1 MEEKQAIVSNEEKQ
15 TIVDNKEKQNST
27 DNLKFTADID
37 QLRQFAKAY
46 DDIFKLV
53 DLEGNSTKS
62 WTVFNKESLR
72 SYLQNPYSAAS
83 QKNIRDLSRFLS
95 TLSFPLRRL
104 INYLASL
111 PDFSIY
117 KVIPNISMIE
127 EPDADSVLKDYED
140 VCRFMRAMDLELDLF
155 KMLIIAWREDCAYFF
170 PVESEDG
177 TTLLFPL
184 DAQYCKISGVGHNG
198 LYHVAYDFSFFNG
211 TNSFY
216 LNVWPKEFKKKYNA
230 YQKNSSLRWQQLDD
244 ARCFKVNL
252 DQPDLVLSPL
262 ASLFES
268 IIDLIDLQSL
278 TSVKDALEIYK
289 LLVMRIP
296 MLNSNNPDDMAI
308 SLTLAKN
315 FYNKALELLPE
326 EIGCI
331 LSPMPVDSVSFDKG
345 ATSESDAISDAYS
358 NLMSNAG
365 VSQIMD
371 SSRITGQSAV
381 KASMMCDVMFATKGL
396 IQQINAFVNER
407 IKLKFPNTQMIVK
420 YTDVTAYTKSDRI
433 AELQKACEFGLP
445 FKLELA
451 MMLGQDPLEN
461 YAMGWLEDQMGLAVT
476 RWTHP
481 LVSSHT
487 ATSKTTDGGAP
498 TKDDGE
504 LTDDGEASRDKRDA
518 VQ

>member
-1 MEEKQAIVSNEEKQ
+1 MANTTKDIKDV
-15 TIVDNKEKQNST
+15 
-27 DNLKFTADID
+27 ADIE
-37 QLRQFAKAY
+37 QLKQFAKSY
-46 DDIFKLV
+46 DEIFKLV
-53 DLEGNSTKS
+53 DLESSSTKT

-72 SYLQNPYSAAS
+72 SYLQNPYSTNS
-83 QKNIRDLSRFLS
+83 QTNIRNLSRFLA

-111 PDFSIY
+111 PDFSVY
-117 KVIPNISMIE
+117 KVIPNISMLE
-127 EPDADSVLKDYED
+127 EPNFDDVLKDYEE
-140 VCRFMRAMDLELDLF
+140 VCKYIRAMDLELDLF
-155 KMLIIAWREDCAYFF
+155 KMLVIAWREDCAYFY
-170 PVESEDG
+170 PIEDDDG
-177 TTLLFPL
+177 TMLLFPL
-184 DAQYCKISGVGHNG
+184 DAQYCKISGVGYNG

-211 TNSFY
+211 SNSFY
-216 LNVWPKEFKKKYNA
+216 LDIWPAEFKKKYNT
-230 YQKNSSLRWQQLDD
+230 YQKDSTQRWQQLDE
-244 ARCFKVNL
+244 ARCFKINL
-252 DQPDLVLSPL
+252 DQPELVMSPL

-315 FYNKALELLPE
+315 FYNKAVELLPE

-331 LSPMPVDSVSFDKG
+331 LSPMPVDSVSFDKS

-371 SSRITGQSAV
+371 SSRLTGQSAV
-381 KASMMCDVMFATKGL
+381 KASMMCDVMFATKGI

-407 IKLKFPNTQMIVK
+407 IKNKFPSTIMTLK
-420 YTDVTAYTKSDRI
+420 YTDVTAYTKSERI

-461 YAMGWLEDQMGLAVT
+461 YAMGWLEDKMGLAVT

-487 ATSKTTDGGAP
+487 ASATSNTGGAP
-498 TKDDGE
+498 TKDD
-504 LTDDGEASRDKRDA
+504 DDLSDEGADTRDKEKNA
-518 VQ
+518 K

>member
-1 MEEKQAIVSNEEKQ
+1 MEE
-15 TIVDNKEKQNST
+15 NKTVE
-27 DNLKFTADID
+27 NLKFTADMD
-37 QLRQFAKAY
+37 QIRRFAKSY
-46 DDIFKLV
+46 DDIFQLV
-53 DLEGNSTKS
+53 DLESTSTKT
-62 WTVFNKESLR
+62 WTVFNKDNLR
-72 SYLQNPYSAAS
+72 TYLQNPYSSNS
-83 QKNIRDLSRFLS
+83 QKNIRDLARFLS

-111 PDFSIY
+111 PDFSVY
-117 KVIPNISMIE
+117 KVIPNISMVE
-127 EPDADSVLKDYED
+127 DPDPDSILKDYED
-140 VCRFMRAMDLELDLF
+140 VCRFIQAMDLELDLF
-155 KMLIIAWREDCAYFF
+155 KMLVIAWREDCAYFF
-170 PVESEDG
+170 PLEDENG
-177 TTLLFPL
+177 STLLFPL
-184 DAQYCKISGVGHNG
+184 DAQYCKISGVGYNG

-211 TNSFY
+211 SNSYY
-216 LNVWPKEFKKKYNA
+216 LDVWPKEFKTKYNA
-230 YQKNSSLRWQQLDD
+230 YQRDSSLRWQQLDD
-244 ARCFKVNL
+244 ARCFKINI

-315 FYNKALELLPE
+315 FYNKAVELLPP

-331 LSPMPVDSVSFDKG
+331 LSPMPVDSVSFDKS
-345 ATSESDAISDAYS
+345 ATSDSDAISDAYS

-371 SSRITGQSAV
+371 SSRLTGQSAV
-381 KASMMCDVMFATKGL
+381 KASMMCDVMFATKGI

-407 IKLKFPNTQMIVK
+407 IKLKFPNTQMVMK
-420 YTDVTAYTKSDRI
+420 YTDVTAYTKSERI

-476 RWTHP
+476 RWVHP
-481 LVSSHT
+481 LKSSHI
-487 ATSKTTDGGAP
+487 AGSNSEDVGAP
-498 TKDDGE
+498 TKKEDDLSDEGAE
-504 LTDDGEASRDKRDA
+504 TRDKEKNA
-518 VQ
+518 K

>member
-1 MEEKQAIVSNEEKQ
+1 MANKTQDIKDIANMEQ
-15 TIVDNKEKQNST
+15 
-27 DNLKFTADID
+27 LK
-37 QLRQFAKAY
+37 QFAKSY

-53 DLEGNSTKS
+53 DLESSTAKT

-72 SYLQNPYSAAS
+72 SYLQNPYSSNS
-83 QKNIRDLSRFLS
+83 QTNIRNLARFLS

-111 PDFSIY
+111 PDFSVY
-117 KVIPNISMIE
+117 KVIPHISMLE
-127 EPDADSVLKDYED
+127 EPNVDDVLKDYEE
-140 VCRFMRAMDLELDLF
+140 VCKYIRAMDLELDLF
-155 KMLIIAWREDCAYFF
+155 KMLVIAWREDCAYFF
-170 PVESEDG
+170 PIEDDDG

-184 DAQYCKISGVGHNG
+184 DAQYCKISGVGFNG

-216 LNVWPKEFKKKYNA
+216 LDIWPAEFKKKYNV
-230 YQKNSSLRWQQLDD
+230 YQKDSTQRWQQLDD
-244 ARCFKVNL
+244 ARCFKINL
-252 DQPDLVLSPL
+252 DQPDLVMSPL

-268 IIDLIDLQSL
+268 IIDLIDLQSP

-296 MLNSNNPDDMAI
+296 LMNSNNPDDMAI

-315 FYNKALELLPE
+315 FYNKAVELLPE

-331 LSPMPVDSVSFDKG
+331 LSPMPVDSVSFDKS
-345 ATSESDAISDAYS
+345 ATSESDAISYAYS

-371 SSRITGQSAV
+371 SSRLTGQSAV
-381 KASMMCDVMFATKGL
+381 KASMMCDVMFATKGI

-407 IKLKFPNTQMIVK
+407 IRLKFPNTSMTMK

-433 AELQKACEFGLP
+433 AELQKACEFGLT

-461 YAMGWLEDQMGLAVT
+461 YAMGWLEDNMGLAIT

-481 LVSSHT
+481 LVSSHVAT
-487 ATSKTTDGGAP
+487 AGSDTGGAP
-498 TKDDGE
+498 TKDD
-504 LTDDGEASRDKRDA
+504 DDLSDEGAATRDQEKNTK
-518 VQ
+518 

>member
-1 MEEKQAIVSNEEKQ
+1 MEEKKQ
-15 TIVDNKEKQNST
+15 TIEKKQTST
-27 DNLKFTADID
+27 DSLKFTADMD
-37 QLRQFAKAY
+37 QLRQFAKSY
-46 DDIFKLV
+46 DELFKLV
-53 DLEGNSTKS
+53 DLESSSNKT

-72 SYLQNPYSAAS
+72 SYLQNPYSASS

-111 PDFSIY
+111 PDFSVY
-117 KVIPNISMIE
+117 KIIPNISMLE
-127 EPDADSVLKDYED
+127 EPDADAVMKDYSD
-140 VCRFMRAMDLELDLF
+140 VCLFMREMDLELDLF
-155 KMLIIAWREDCAYFF
+155 KLLVIAWREDCAYFF
-170 PVESEDG
+170 PVEDKNG
-177 TTLLFPL
+177 KTLLFPL
-184 DAQYCKISGVGHNG
+184 DAQYCKISGVGYNG

-211 TNSFY
+211 SNAFY
-216 LNVWPKEFKKKYNA
+216 LDIWPKEFQQKYNK
-230 YQKNSSLRWQQLDD
+230 YQANSSLRWQQLDD
-244 ARCFKVNL
+244 ARCFKINL

-315 FYNKALELLPE
+315 FYNKAVELLPP

-331 LSPMPVDSVSFDKG
+331 LSPMPVDSVSFDKS
-345 ATSESDAISDAYS
+345 ATSDSDAISDAYS

-381 KASMMCDVMFATKGL
+381 KASMMCDVMFATKGI
-396 IQQINAFVNER
+396 IQQVNAFVNER
-407 IKLKFPNTQMIVK
+407 IKLKFPNTQMVVK
-420 YTDVTAYTKSDRI
+420 YTDVTAYTKSERI
-433 AELQKACEFGLP
+433 AELQKACEFGIP

-451 MMLGQDPLEN
+451 MMLGQDPIEN
-461 YAMGWLEDQMGLAVT
+461 YAMGWLEDKMGLAVT

-487 ATSKTTDGGAP
+487 ATSASSEDGAP
-498 TKDDGE
+498 TKSDDDLSDEGA
-504 LTDDGEASRDKRDA
+504 ASRDKRDRA
-518 VQ
+518 G

>member
-1 MEEKQAIVSNEEKQ
+1 MANTKQDFKDIENFEQ
-15 TIVDNKEKQNST
+15 
-27 DNLKFTADID
+27 LK
-37 QLRQFAKAY
+37 QFAKSY
-46 DDIFKLV
+46 DEIFQLV
-53 DLEGNSTKS
+53 DLESSSTKT
-62 WTVFNKESLR
+62 WTVFNKDSLR
-72 SYLQNPYSAAS
+72 SYLQNPYSQNS
-83 QKNIRDLSRFLS
+83 QANIRNLSRFLS

-111 PDFSIY
+111 PDFSVY
-117 KVIPNISMIE
+117 KVIPNISMLE
-127 EPDADSVLKDYED
+127 EPDADSILQDYEE
-140 VCRFMRAMDLELDLF
+140 VCRYIRAMDLELDLF
-155 KMLIIAWREDCAYFF
+155 KMLVIAWREDCAYFF
-170 PVESEDG
+170 PVEDEDG
-177 TTLLFPL
+177 NTLLFPL
-184 DAQYCKISGVGHNG
+184 DAQYCKISGVGYNG

-211 TNSFY
+211 SNSFY
-216 LNVWPKEFKKKYNA
+216 LDIWPAEFKKKYNT
-230 YQKNSSLRWQQLDD
+230 YQKDSTQRWQQLDD
-244 ARCFKVNL
+244 ARCFKINI
-252 DQPDLVLSPL
+252 DQPDLVMSPL

-296 MLNSNNPDDMAI
+296 MLNSSNPDDMAL
-308 SLTLAKN
+308 SLSLAKN
-315 FYNKALELLPE
+315 FYNKAVELLPE

-331 LSPMPVDSVSFDKG
+331 LSPMPVDSVSFDKS

-371 SSRITGQSAV
+371 STRLTGQSAV
-381 KASMMCDVMFATKGL
+381 KASMMCDVMFATKGI

-407 IKLKFPNTQMIVK
+407 IKLRYPNTSMVMK
-420 YTDVTAYTKSDRI
+420 YTDVTAYTKSERI

-461 YAMGWLEDQMGLAVT
+461 YAMGWLEDKMGLGIT
-476 RWTHP
+476 RWIHP

-487 ATSKTTDGGAP
+487 AVAGSDTGGAP
-498 TKDDGE
+498 TKDD
-504 LTDDGEASRDKRDA
+504 DDLSDEGADTRDKEKNA
-518 VQ
+518 K

>member
-1 MEEKQAIVSNEEKQ
+1 MEEKQTTNDSLKDEQQ
-15 TIVDNKEKQNST
+15 TTHDQ
-27 DNLKFTADID
+27 LKTVANID

-46 DDIFKLV
+46 DDMFKLV
-53 DLEGNSTKS
+53 DLESNTTKS

-72 SYLQNPYSAAS
+72 SYLQNPYNAAS
-83 QKNIRDLSRFLS
+83 QKNIRDLARFLS

-111 PDFSIY
+111 PDFSVY

-127 EPDADSVLKDYED
+127 EPDESSIMQDYED
-140 VCRFMRAMDLELDLF
+140 VCRFMRSMDLELDLF
-155 KMLIIAWREDCAYFF
+155 KLLVVAWREDCAYFF
-170 PVESEDG
+170 PVEDDSG
-177 TTLLFPL
+177 KTLLFPL
-184 DAQYCKISGVGHNG
+184 DAQYCKISGVGYNG

-211 TNSFY
+211 TNAFY
-216 LNVWPKEFKKKYNA
+216 LDVWPKEFKQKYA
-230 YQKNSSLRWQQLDD
+230 KYQNNSSLRWQQLDD
-244 ARCFKVNL
+244 ARCFKINL

-296 MLNSNNPDDMAI
+296 MLNTNNPDDMAI

-315 FYNKALELLPE
+315 FYNKAVELLPE

-331 LSPMPVDSVSFDKG
+331 LSPMPVDSVSFDKS

-371 SSRITGQSAV
+371 SSRLSGQSAV
-381 KASMMCDVMFATKGL
+381 KASMMCDVMFATKGI

-407 IKLKFPNTQMIVK
+407 IQLKFPNTAMVVK
-420 YTDVTAYTKSDRI
+420 YTDVTSYTKSERI
-433 AELQKACEFGLP
+433 SELQKACEFGLP

-461 YAMGWLEDQMGLAVT
+461 YAMGWLEDKMGLAVT

-487 ATSKTTDGGAP
+487 ATADSSDGGAP
-498 TKDDGE
+498 TKDDDD
-504 LTDDGEASRDKRDA
+504 LSDDGAASRDKRDRA
-518 VQ
+518 G

>member
-1 MEEKQAIVSNEEKQ
+1 MAE
-15 TIVDNKEKQNST
+15 TQNNSE
-27 DNLKFTADID
+27 NLKFTADMD
-37 QLRQFAKAY
+37 SLKQFAKAY
-46 DDIFKLV
+46 DNIFKLV
-53 DLEGNSTKS
+53 DLESSATKT
-62 WTVFNKESLR
+62 WTVFNKENLR
-72 SYLQNPYSAAS
+72 SYLQNPYTSNS
-83 QKNIRDLSRFLS
+83 QKNIRDLARFLF

-111 PDFSIY
+111 PDFSVY
-117 KVIPNISMIE
+117 KVVPNISMSE
-127 EPDADSVLKDYED
+127 TPDAQSVLSDYEE
-140 VCRFMRAMDLELDLF
+140 VCRFVRAMDLELDLF
-155 KMLIIAWREDCAYFF
+155 KLLVIAWREDCAYFF
-170 PVESEDG
+170 PVEDENG
-177 TTLLFPL
+177 ATLLFPL
-184 DAQYCKISGVGHNG
+184 DAQYCKVSGVGHNG

-211 TNSFY
+211 SNSFY
-216 LNVWPKEFKKKYNA
+216 LDVWPKEFKQKYNK
-230 YQKNSSLRWQQLDD
+230 YQNDSTLRWQSLDD
-244 ARCFKVNL
+244 ARCFKINL
-252 DQPDLVLSPL
+252 DQPELVISPL

-278 TSVKDALEIYK
+278 TSVKDALDIYK

-308 SLTLAKN
+308 SLTVAKN
-315 FYNKALELLPE
+315 FYNKAVSLLPP

-331 LSPMPVDSVSFDKG
+331 LSPMQVDSVSFDKS

-371 SSRITGQSAV
+371 SSRLTGQSAV
-381 KASMMCDVMFATKGL
+381 KASMTCDVLFATKGI

-407 IKLKFPNTQMIVK
+407 IQKRFPSTQMIFK
-420 YTDVTAYTKSDRI
+420 YTDVTAYNKADRI

-461 YAMGWLEDQMGLAVT
+461 YAMEWLENQMGLAVT
-476 RWTHP
+476 KWIHP

-487 ATSKTTDGGAP
+487 ATADSSDGGAP
-498 TKDDGE
+498 TKDDGDLSDE
-504 LTDDGEASRDKRDA
+504 GADTRDKEKNKI
-518 VQ
+518 

>member
-1 MEEKQAIVSNEEKQ
+1 MANKTQDIKDIANMEQ
-15 TIVDNKEKQNST
+15 
-27 DNLKFTADID
+27 LK
-37 QLRQFAKAY
+37 QFAKSY

-53 DLEGNSTKS
+53 DLESSTAKT

-72 SYLQNPYSAAS
+72 SYLQNPYSSNS
-83 QKNIRDLSRFLS
+83 QTNIRNLARFLS

-111 PDFSIY
+111 PDFSVY
-117 KVIPNISMIE
+117 KVIPHISMLE
-127 EPDADSVLKDYED
+127 EPNVDDVLKDYEE
-140 VCRFMRAMDLELDLF
+140 VCKYIRAMDLELDLF
-155 KMLIIAWREDCAYFF
+155 KMLVIAWREDCAYFF
-170 PVESEDG
+170 PIEDDYG

-184 DAQYCKISGVGHNG
+184 DAQYCKISGVGFNG

-216 LNVWPKEFKKKYNA
+216 LDIWPAEFKKKYNV
-230 YQKNSSLRWQQLDD
+230 YQKDSTQRWQQLDD
-244 ARCFKVNL
+244 ARCFKINI
-252 DQPDLVLSPL
+252 DQPDLVMSPL

-296 MLNSNNPDDMAI
+296 LMNSNNPDDMAI

-315 FYNKALELLPE
+315 FYNKAVELLPE

-331 LSPMPVDSVSFDKG
+331 LSPMPVDSVSFDKS
-345 ATSESDAISDAYS
+345 ATSESDAISYAYS

-371 SSRITGQSAV
+371 SSRLTGQSAV
-381 KASMMCDVMFATKGL
+381 KASMMCDVMFATKGI

-407 IKLKFPNTQMIVK
+407 IRLKFPNTSMTMK

-461 YAMGWLEDQMGLAVT
+461 YAMGWLEDNMGLAIT

-487 ATSKTTDGGAP
+487 APAGSNTGGAP
-498 TKDDGE
+498 TKDDGDLSDE
-504 LTDDGEASRDKRDA
+504 GAATRDQEKNA
-518 VQ
+518 K

>member
-1 MEEKQAIVSNEEKQ
+1 MATTTKDLKDV
-15 TIVDNKEKQNST
+15 T
-27 DNLKFTADID
+27 DIEQLK
-37 QLRQFAKAY
+37 QFAKSY
-46 DDIFKLV
+46 DEIFKLV
-53 DLEGNSTKS
+53 DLESSTTKT
-62 WTVFNKESLR
+62 WTVFNKDSLR
-72 SYLQNPYSAAS
+72 SYLQNPYSANS
-83 QKNIRDLSRFLS
+83 QANIRNLSRFLA

-111 PDFSIY
+111 PDFSVY
-117 KVIPNISMIE
+117 KVIPNISMLE
-127 EPDADSVLKDYED
+127 EPDADSILQDYEE
-140 VCRFMRAMDLELDLF
+140 VCKYIRAMDLELDLF
-155 KMLIIAWREDCAYFF
+155 KMLVIAWREDCAYFY
-170 PVESEDG
+170 PIEDDDG
-177 TTLLFPL
+177 NTLLFPL
-184 DAQYCKISGVGHNG
+184 DAQYCKISGVGYNG

-211 TNSFY
+211 SNSFY
-216 LNVWPKEFKKKYNA
+216 LDIWPAEFKKKYNT
-230 YQKNSSLRWQQLDD
+230 YQKDSTQRWQQLDD
-244 ARCFKVNL
+244 ARCFKINL
-252 DQPDLVLSPL
+252 DQPELVMSPL

-296 MLNSNNPDDMAI
+296 MLNSNNPDDMAL

-315 FYNKALELLPE
+315 FYNKAVELLPE

-331 LSPMPVDSVSFDKG
+331 LSPMPVDSVSFDKS
-345 ATSESDAISDAYS
+345 ATSESDAIADAYS

-371 SSRITGQSAV
+371 SSRLTGQSAV
-381 KASMMCDVMFATKGL
+381 KASMMCDVMFATKGV

-407 IKLKFPNTQMIVK
+407 IKIKFPNTQMVMK
-420 YTDVTAYTKSDRI
+420 YTDVTAYTKSERI

-476 RWTHP
+476 RWIHP
-481 LVSSHT
+481 LKSSHT
-487 ATSKTTDGGAP
+487 AGAGSETGGAP
-498 TKDDGE
+498 TKDD
-504 LTDDGEASRDKRDA
+504 DDLSDEGADTRDKEKNA
-518 VQ
+518 K

>member
-1 MEEKQAIVSNEEKQ
+1 ME
-15 TIVDNKEKQNST
+15 NKTKEFKDVANME
-27 DNLKFTADID
+27 
-37 QLRQFAKAY
+37 QLRQFAKSY
-46 DDIFKLV
+46 DEIFQLV
-53 DLEGNSTKS
+53 DLESTSTKT

-72 SYLQNPYSAAS
+72 SYLQNPYSTNS
-83 QKNIRDLSRFLS
+83 QTNIRNLSRFLA

-111 PDFSIY
+111 PDFSVY
-117 KVIPNISMIE
+117 KVIPNISMVE
-127 EPDADSVLKDYED
+127 EPDFDDILTDYEE
-140 VCRFMRAMDLELDLF
+140 VCKYIRAMDLELDLF
-155 KMLIIAWREDCAYFF
+155 KMLVIAWREDCAYFY
-170 PVESEDG
+170 PLEDEDG

-184 DAQYCKISGVGHNG
+184 DAQYCKISGVGYNG

-211 TNSFY
+211 SNGFY
-216 LNVWPKEFKKKYNA
+216 LDIWPAEFKKKYNT
-230 YQKNSSLRWQQLDD
+230 YQKDPAQRWQQLDE
-244 ARCFKVNL
+244 ARCFKINL
-252 DQPDLVLSPL
+252 DQPELVMSPL

-315 FYNKALELLPE
+315 FYNKAVELLPE

-331 LSPMPVDSVSFDKG
+331 LSPMPVDSVSFDKS
-345 ATSESDAISDAYS
+345 ATSESDAIADAYS

-371 SSRITGQSAV
+371 SSRLTGQSAV
-381 KASMMCDVMFATKGL
+381 KASMMCDVMFATKGI

-407 IKLKFPNTQMIVK
+407 IKTKFPNTVMTMK

-451 MMLGQDPLEN
+451 MLLGQDPLEN
-461 YAMGWLEDQMGLAVT
+461 YAMGWLEDKMGLGVT
-476 RWTHP
+476 RWVHP

-487 ATSKTTDGGAP
+487 ATSTSNDGGAP
-498 TKDDGE
+498 TKEDGDLSDE
-504 LTDDGEASRDKRDA
+504 GADTRDKEKNA
-518 VQ
+518 K

>member
-1 MEEKQAIVSNEEKQ
+1 MEEQQVTMENFKTVE
-15 TIVDNKEKQNST
+15 
-27 DNLKFTADID
+27 DID
-37 QLRQFAKAY
+37 KLRQFAKAY
-46 DDIFKLV
+46 DEMFKIV
-53 DLEGNSTKS
+53 DLESNTTKS
-62 WTVFNKESLR
+62 WTVFNKDNLR
-72 SYLQNPYSAAS
+72 TYLQNPYNASS

-117 KVIPNISMIE
+117 KVIPNISMLE
-127 EPDADSVLKDYED
+127 EPDEDAILKDYED
-140 VCRFMRAMDLELDLF
+140 VCMFMRAMDLELDLF
-155 KMLIIAWREDCAYFF
+155 KLLVIAWREDCVYFF
-170 PVESEDG
+170 PVEDDSG
-177 TTLLFPL
+177 ATMLFPL
-184 DAQYCKISGVGHNG
+184 DAQYCKISGVGYNG
-198 LYHVAYDFSFFNG
+198 LYRVAYDFSFFNG
-211 TNSFY
+211 TNAFY
-216 LNVWPKEFKKKYNA
+216 LDVWPKEFKKKYNA
-230 YQKNSSLRWQQLDD
+230 YQQNSSLRWQQLDD
-244 ARCFKVNL
+244 ARCFKINL
-252 DQPDLVLSPL
+252 DQPDLVISPL

-268 IIDLIDLQSL
+268 IIDLVDLQSL

-296 MLNSNNPDDMAI
+296 MLNTGNPDDMAI

-315 FYNKALELLPE
+315 FYNKAVEMLPD

-331 LSPMPVDSVSFDKG
+331 LSPMPVDSVSFDKN
-345 ATSESDAISDAYS
+345 ATSDSDAISDAYS

-381 KASMMCDVMFATKGL
+381 KASMTCDVMFATKGI

-407 IKLKFPNTQMIVK
+407 IKLKFPNTNMIVK
-420 YTDVTAYTKSDRI
+420 YTDVTAYTKAERI
-433 AELQKACEFGLP
+433 SELQKACEFGLP

-451 MMLGQDPLEN
+451 MMLGQDPLES
-461 YAMGWLEDQMGLAVT
+461 YAMGWLEDKMGLAIT

-487 ATSKTTDGGAP
+487 ATASSSEGGAP
-498 TKDDGE
+498 TKDD
-504 LTDDGEASRDKRDA
+504 DDLSDEGAASRDKRDKSG
-518 VQ
+518 

>member
-1 MEEKQAIVSNEEKQ
+1 M
-15 TIVDNKEKQNST
+15 T
-27 DNLKFTADID
+27 DVTKDLKDITNIE
-37 QLRQFAKAY
+37 QFKQFAKSY
-46 DDIFKLV
+46 DEIFQLV
-53 DLEGNSTKS
+53 DLESNSTKS

-72 SYLQNPYSAAS
+72 SYLQNPYSTSS
-83 QKNIRDLSRFLS
+83 QANIRNLSRFLA

-111 PDFSIY
+111 PDFSVY
-117 KVIPNISMIE
+117 KIIPNISMVE
-127 EPDADSVLKDYED
+127 EPDADSILQDYEE
-140 VCRFMRAMDLELDLF
+140 VCRYVRTMDLELDLF
-155 KMLIIAWREDCAYFF
+155 KMLVIAWREDCAYFF
-170 PVESEDG
+170 PVEDEDG
-177 TTLLFPL
+177 SLLLFPL
-184 DAQYCKISGVGHNG
+184 DAQYCKISGIGYNG

-211 TNSFY
+211 SNSFY
-216 LNVWPKEFKKKYNA
+216 LDIWPKEFKQKYTK
-230 YQKNSSLRWQQLDD
+230 YQNDFTQRWQQLDD
-244 ARCFKVNL
+244 ARCFKINL
-252 DQPDLVLSPL
+252 DQPDLVMSPL

-315 FYNKALELLPE
+315 FYNKAVELLPP

-331 LSPMPVDSVSFDKG
+331 LSPMPVDSVSFDKS
-345 ATSESDAISDAYS
+345 ATSDSDAISDAYS

-371 SSRITGQSAV
+371 SSRLTGQSAV
-381 KASMMCDVMFATKGL
+381 KASMMCDVMFATKGI

-407 IKLKFPNTQMIVK
+407 IKLKFPNTSMVMK
-420 YTDVTAYTKSDRI
+420 YTDVTSYTKSDRI

-461 YAMGWLEDQMGLAVT
+461 YAMGWLEDKMGLAIT

-487 ATSKTTDGGAP
+487 VSASSDTGGAP
-498 TKDDGE
+498 NKDDKDLSDEGAETKDKE
-504 LTDDGEASRDKRDA
+504 KNAK
-518 VQ
+518 

>member
-1 MEEKQAIVSNEEKQ
+1 MTDATKDLKDIVNIEQFK
-15 TIVDNKEKQNST
+15 
-27 DNLKFTADID
+27 
-37 QLRQFAKAY
+37 QFAKSY
-46 DDIFKLV
+46 DEILKLV
-53 DLEGNSTKS
+53 DLENSSTKT
-62 WTVFNKESLR
+62 WTVFNKDSLR
-72 SYLQNPYSAAS
+72 SYLQNPYSANS
-83 QKNIRDLSRFLS
+83 QANIRNLSRFLA

-111 PDFSIY
+111 PDFSVY
-117 KVIPNISMIE
+117 KVIPNISMLE
-127 EPDADSVLKDYED
+127 EPDADSILQDYEE
-140 VCRFMRAMDLELDLF
+140 VCRYIRAMDLELDLF
-155 KMLIIAWREDCAYFF
+155 KMLMIAWREDCAYFF
-170 PVESEDG
+170 PVEDDDG
-177 TTLLFPL
+177 KTLLFPL
-184 DAQYCKISGVGHNG
+184 DAQYCKISGVGYNG

-211 TNSFY
+211 SNSFY
-216 LNVWPKEFKKKYNA
+216 LDVWPKEFKQKYTK
-230 YQKNSSLRWQQLDD
+230 YQSDSTQRWQQLDD
-244 ARCFKVNL
+244 ARCFKINL
-252 DQPDLVLSPL
+252 DQPELVISPL

-296 MLNSNNPDDMAI
+296 MLNSSNPDDMAI

-315 FYNKALELLPE
+315 FYNKAVELLPP

-331 LSPMPVDSVSFDKG
+331 LSPMPVDSVSFDKS
-345 ATSESDAISDAYS
+345 ATSDSDAISDAYS

-371 SSRITGQSAV
+371 SSRLTGQSAV
-381 KASMMCDVMFATKGL
+381 KASMMCDVMFATKGI

-407 IKLKFPNTQMIVK
+407 IKLKFPNTSMIMK

-451 MMLGQDPLEN
+451 MMLGQDPIEN
-461 YAMGWLEDQMGLAVT
+461 YAMGWLEDKMGLAIT

-487 ATSKTTDGGAP
+487 TSATSDTGGAP
-498 TKDDGE
+498 TKDDGDLSDE
-504 LTDDGEASRDKRDA
+504 GADTKDKEKNA
-518 VQ
+518 K

>member
-1 MEEKQAIVSNEEKQ
+1 MEEKKNNAE
-15 TIVDNKEKQNST
+15 
-27 DNLKFTADID
+27 NLKFTADMD

-53 DLEGNSTKS
+53 DLESSSTKS
-62 WTVFNKESLR
+62 WTVFNKDNLR
-72 SYLQNPYSAAS
+72 SYLQNPYSANS

-111 PDFSIY
+111 PDFSVY
-117 KVIPNISMIE
+117 KVIPNISMLE
-127 EPDADSVLKDYED
+127 EPDADSILKDYEE
-140 VCRFMRAMDLELDLF
+140 VCRFVRAMDLELDLF
-155 KMLIIAWREDCAYFF
+155 KMLVIAWREDCAYFF
-170 PVESEDG
+170 PVENEDG
-177 TTLLFPL
+177 STLLFPL
-184 DAQYCKISGVGHNG
+184 DAQYCKVSGVGYNG

-211 TNSFY
+211 SNSFY
-216 LNVWPKEFKKKYNA
+216 LDIWPKEFKKKYTA
-230 YQKNSSLRWQQLDD
+230 YQNDSSLRWQQLDD
-244 ARCFKVNL
+244 ARCFKINL
-252 DQPDLVLSPL
+252 DQPELVLSPL

-315 FYNKALELLPE
+315 FYNKAVELLPP

-331 LSPMPVDSVSFDKG
+331 LSPMSVDSVSFDKS

-371 SSRITGQSAV
+371 SSRLTGQSAV
-381 KASMMCDVMFATKGL
+381 KASMTCDVMFATKGI
-396 IQQINAFVNER
+396 IQQVNAFVNER
-407 IKLKFPNTQMIVK
+407 IKIRFPSTQMIVK
-420 YTDVTAYTKSDRI
+420 YTDVTAYTKSERI

-461 YAMGWLEDQMGLAVT
+461 YAMGWLEDKMGLAIT
-476 RWTHP
+476 RWVHP

-487 ATSKTTDGGAP
+487 ATATSDNSGAP
-498 TKDDGE
+498 TKDD
-504 LTDDGEASRDKRDA
+504 DDLSDEGAETRDKEKNA
-518 VQ
+518 K

>member
-1 MEEKQAIVSNEEKQ
+1 M
-15 TIVDNKEKQNST
+15 T
-27 DNLKFTADID
+27 DVTKDLKDITNIE
-37 QLRQFAKAY
+37 QFKQFAQSY
-46 DDIFKLV
+46 DEILKLV
-53 DLEGNSTKS
+53 DLESSSTKT
-62 WTVFNKESLR
+62 WTVFNKDSLR
-72 SYLQNPYSAAS
+72 SYLQNPYSTNS
-83 QKNIRDLSRFLS
+83 QANIRNLSRFLA

-111 PDFSIY
+111 PDFSVY

-127 EPDADSVLKDYED
+127 EPDTDSILQDYEE
-140 VCRFMRAMDLELDLF
+140 VCKYVRAMDLELDLF

-170 PVESEDG
+170 PIEDEDG
-177 TTLLFPL
+177 SMLLFPL
-184 DAQYCKISGVGHNG
+184 DSQYCKISGVGYNG

-211 TNSFY
+211 ANAFY
-216 LNVWPKEFKKKYNA
+216 LDIWPKEFKQKYNK
-230 YQKNSSLRWQQLDD
+230 YQKDATQRWQQLDD
-244 ARCFKVNL
+244 ARCFKINL
-252 DQPDLVLSPL
+252 DQPELVISPL

-315 FYNKALELLPE
+315 FYNKAVELLPP

-331 LSPMPVDSVSFDKG
+331 LSPMPVDSVSFDKS
-345 ATSESDAISDAYS
+345 ATSDSDAISDAYS

-371 SSRITGQSAV
+371 SSRLTGQSAV
-381 KASMMCDVMFATKGL
+381 KASMTCDVMFATKGI

-407 IKLKFPNTQMIVK
+407 IKLKFPNTQMLFK
-420 YTDVTAYTKSDRI
+420 YTDVTAYTKADRI

-487 ATSKTTDGGAP
+487 AVAGSNDNGAP
-498 TKDDGE
+498 VKDDKDLSDEGAETKDQE
-504 LTDDGEASRDKRDA
+504 KNKM
-518 VQ
+518 

>member
-1 MEEKQAIVSNEEKQ
+1 MANTQKDLADVANIEQ
-15 TIVDNKEKQNST
+15 
-27 DNLKFTADID
+27 LK
-37 QLRQFAKAY
+37 QFAKSY
-46 DDIFKLV
+46 DEIFKLV
-53 DLEGNSTKS
+53 DLESSSTKT
-62 WTVFNKESLR
+62 WTVFNKDSLR
-72 SYLQNPYSAAS
+72 SYLQNPYSTNS
-83 QKNIRDLSRFLS
+83 QTNIRNLSRFLA

-111 PDFSIY
+111 PDFSVY
-117 KVIPNISMIE
+117 KVIPNISMLE
-127 EPDADSVLKDYED
+127 EPDINDVLQDYEE
-140 VCRFMRAMDLELDLF
+140 VCKYIRAMDLELDLF
-155 KMLIIAWREDCAYFF
+155 KMLVIAWREDCAYFY
-170 PVESEDG
+170 PIEDDDG
-177 TTLLFPL
+177 STLLFPL
-184 DAQYCKISGVGHNG
+184 DAQYCKISGVGYNG

-216 LNVWPKEFKKKYNA
+216 LDIWPAEFKKKYNA
-230 YQKNSSLRWQQLDD
+230 YQKDSTLRWQQLDD
-244 ARCFKVNL
+244 ARCFKINL

-296 MLNSNNPDDMAI
+296 LINSNNPDDMAL
-308 SLTLAKN
+308 SLSLAKN
-315 FYNKALELLPE
+315 FYNKAVELLPE

-331 LSPMPVDSVSFDKG
+331 LSPMPVDSVSFDKS

-371 SSRITGQSAV
+371 SSRLTGQSAV
-381 KASMMCDVMFATKGL
+381 KASMMCDVMFATKGI

-407 IKLKFPNTQMIVK
+407 IKLKFPNTMMTMK
-420 YTDVTAYTKSDRI
+420 YTDVTAYTKSERI

-461 YAMGWLEDQMGLAVT
+461 YAMGWLEDKMGLAIT

-487 ATSKTTDGGAP
+487 ASATSETGGAP
-498 TKDDGE
+498 TKDD
-504 LTDDGEASRDKRDA
+504 DDLSDEGAETKDKEKNA
-518 VQ
+518 K

>member
-1 MEEKQAIVSNEEKQ
+1 MEEKQTNVE
-15 TIVDNKEKQNST
+15 
-27 DNLKFTADID
+27 NLKFTANMDE
-37 QLRQFAKAY
+37 LRQFAKAY
-46 DDIFKLV
+46 DDIFQLV
-53 DLEGNSTKS
+53 DLESSTTKT
-62 WTVFNKESLR
+62 WTVFNKENLR
-72 SYLQNPYSAAS
+72 SYLQNPYSANS
-83 QKNIRDLSRFLS
+83 QKNIRDLARFLS

-111 PDFSIY
+111 PDFSVY
-117 KVIPNISMIE
+117 KVIPNISMLE
-127 EPDADSVLKDYED
+127 EPDEDSVLKDYEE
-140 VCRFMRAMDLELDLF
+140 VCRFVRAMDLELDLF
-155 KMLIIAWREDCAYFF
+155 KMLVIAWREDCAYFF
-170 PVESEDG
+170 PVEDEDG
-177 TTLLFPL
+177 STLLFPL
-184 DAQYCKISGVGHNG
+184 DAQYCKVSGVGYNG

-216 LNVWPKEFKKKYNA
+216 LDIWPQEFKKKYNA
-230 YQKNSSLRWQQLDD
+230 YQKDSSLRWQQLDD
-244 ARCFKVNL
+244 ARCFKINL
-252 DQPDLVLSPL
+252 DQPELVLSPL

-315 FYNKALELLPE
+315 FYNKAVELLPE

-331 LSPMPVDSVSFDKG
+331 LSPMPVDSVTFDKS

-371 SSRITGQSAV
+371 SSRLTGQSAV
-381 KASMMCDVMFATKGL
+381 KASMMCDVMFATKGI

-407 IKLKFPNTQMIVK
+407 IKLKFPSTQMVFK
-420 YTDVTAYTKSDRI
+420 YTDVTAYTKADRI
-433 AELQKACEFGLP
+433 SELQKACEFGLP

-461 YAMGWLEDQMGLAVT
+461 YAMGWLEDKMGLAIT

-487 ATSKTTDGGAP
+487 ASAGSDTGGAP
-498 TKDDGE
+498 IKDDGDLSDE
-504 LTDDGEASRDKRDA
+504 GAETKDKEKNMK
-518 VQ
+518 

>member
-1 MEEKQAIVSNEEKQ
+1 MEEQKIDSTDEQKIDYVSEQK
-15 TIVDNKEKQNST
+15 VNST
-27 DNLKFTADID
+27 DLKFTADMD
-37 QLRQFAKAY
+37 SLRQFAKSY
-46 DDIFKLV
+46 DEIFKLV
-53 DLEGNSTKS
+53 DLESSSTKS
-62 WTVFNKESLR
+62 WTVFNKENLR
-72 SYLQNPYSAAS
+72 SYLQSPYNATS

-111 PDFSIY
+111 PDFSVY
-117 KVIPNISMIE
+117 KVIPDISMLE
-127 EPDADSVLKDYED
+127 EPDADSVLKDYEE
-140 VCRFMRAMDLELDLF
+140 VCRYIRAIDLELDLF
-155 KMLIIAWREDCAYFF
+155 KMLVIAWREDCAYFF
-170 PVESEDG
+170 PVEDENGS
-177 TTLLFPL
+177 TLLFPL
-184 DAQYCKISGVGHNG
+184 DAQYCKISGVGYNG

-211 TNSFY
+211 SNSFY
-216 LNVWPKEFKKKYNA
+216 LDVWPQEFKKKYNA
-230 YQKNSSLRWQQLDD
+230 YQKDSGLRWQQLDD
-244 ARCFKVNL
+244 ARCFKINL

-315 FYNKALELLPE
+315 FYNKAVELLPE

-331 LSPMPVDSVSFDKG
+331 LSPMPVDSVSFDKS

-371 SSRITGQSAV
+371 SSRLSGQSAV
-381 KASMMCDVMFATKGL
+381 KASMMCDVMFATKGI
-396 IQQINAFVNER
+396 IQQINAFINER
-407 IKLKFPNTQMIVK
+407 VKLKFPSTIMTVK

-433 AELQKACEFGLP
+433 SELQKACEFGLP

-461 YAMGWLEDQMGLAVT
+461 YAMGWLEDKMGLAVT

-487 ATSKTTDGGAP
+487 ASAVSDTGGAP

>member
-1 MEEKQAIVSNEEKQ
+1 MEEKKNNAE
-15 TIVDNKEKQNST
+15 
-27 DNLKFTADID
+27 NLKFTADMD
-37 QLRQFAKAY
+37 QLRQFAKTY
-46 DDIFKLV
+46 DDIFQLV
-53 DLEGNSTKS
+53 DLESSSTKS
-62 WTVFNKESLR
+62 WTVFNKDNLR
-72 SYLQNPYSAAS
+72 SYLQNPYSANS

-111 PDFSIY
+111 PDFSVY
-117 KVIPNISMIE
+117 KVIPDISMLE
-127 EPDADSVLKDYED
+127 EPDVDSILKDYEE
-140 VCRFMRAMDLELDLF
+140 VCRFVRAMDLELDLF
-155 KMLIIAWREDCAYFF
+155 KMLVIAWREDCAYFF
-170 PVESEDG
+170 PVENEDG
-177 TTLLFPL
+177 STLLFPL
-184 DAQYCKISGVGHNG
+184 DAQYCKVSGVGYNG

-211 TNSFY
+211 SNSFY
-216 LNVWPKEFKKKYNA
+216 LDVWPKEFKKKYTA
-230 YQKNSSLRWQQLDD
+230 YQNDSSLRWQQLDD
-244 ARCFKVNL
+244 ARCFKINL
-252 DQPDLVLSPL
+252 DQPELVLSPL

-315 FYNKALELLPE
+315 FYNKAVELLPP

-331 LSPMPVDSVSFDKG
+331 LSPMPVDSVSFDKS

-371 SSRITGQSAV
+371 SSRLTGQSAV
-381 KASMMCDVMFATKGL
+381 KASMTCDVMFATKGI
-396 IQQINAFVNER
+396 IQQVNAFVNER
-407 IKLKFPNTQMIVK
+407 IKIRFPSTQMIVK
-420 YTDVTAYTKSDRI
+420 YTDVTAYTKSERI

-461 YAMGWLEDQMGLAVT
+461 YAMGWLEDKMGLAIT
-476 RWTHP
+476 RWVHP

-487 ATSKTTDGGAP
+487 ATNISDNGGAP
-498 TKDDGE
+498 TKDD
-504 LTDDGEASRDKRDA
+504 DDLSDEGADTRDKEKNA
-518 VQ
+518 K

>member
-1 MEEKQAIVSNEEKQ
+1 MEEKKTNVE
-15 TIVDNKEKQNST
+15 
-27 DNLKFTADID
+27 NLKFTADMD

-46 DDIFKLV
+46 DDIFQLV
-53 DLEGNSTKS
+53 DLESSSTKT
-62 WTVFNKESLR
+62 WTVFNKDNLR
-72 SYLQNPYSAAS
+72 SYLQNPYSANS
-83 QKNIRDLSRFLS
+83 QKNIRDLARFLS

-111 PDFSIY
+111 PDFSVY
-117 KVIPNISMIE
+117 KVVPNISMIE
-127 EPDADSVLKDYED
+127 ELDTDSILKDYEE
-140 VCRFMRAMDLELDLF
+140 VCKFVKAMDLELDLF
-155 KMLIIAWREDCAYFF
+155 KMLVIAWREDCAYFF
-170 PVESEDG
+170 PIEEDDG
-177 TTLLFPL
+177 STLLFPL
-184 DAQYCKISGVGHNG
+184 DAQYCKIGGVGYNG

-211 TNSFY
+211 SNSFY
-216 LNVWPKEFKKKYNA
+216 LDIWPKEFKQKYA
-230 YQKNSSLRWQQLDD
+230 KYQKDSSLRWQLLDD
-244 ARCFKVNL
+244 ARCFKINI

-315 FYNKALELLPE
+315 FYNKAVELLPP

-331 LSPMPVDSVSFDKG
+331 LSPMPVDSVSFDKS

-381 KASMMCDVMFATKGL
+381 KASMMCDVMFATKGI

-407 IKLKFPNTQMIVK
+407 IKNRFPSTQMVMK
-420 YTDVTAYTKSDRI
+420 YTDVTAYTKSERI

-451 MMLGQDPLEN
+451 MLLGQDPLEN
-461 YAMGWLEDQMGLAVT
+461 YAMGWLEDKMGLAVT

-487 ATSKTTDGGAP
+487 AGANSDTGGAP
-498 TKDDGE
+498 TKDD
-504 LTDDGEASRDKRDA
+504 DDLSDEGAETKDKEKNA
-518 VQ
+518 K

>member
-1 MEEKQAIVSNEEKQ
+1 MEEKQTNAE
-15 TIVDNKEKQNST
+15 
-27 DNLKFTADID
+27 NLKFTADMD
-37 QLRQFAKAY
+37 QLRQYAKAY

-53 DLEGNSTKS
+53 DLENSTAKT
-62 WTVFNKESLR
+62 WTVFNKDNLR
-72 SYLQNPYSAAS
+72 SYLQNPYNSSS
-83 QKNIRDLSRFLS
+83 QKNIRDLARFLS

-111 PDFSIY
+111 PDFSVY
-117 KVIPNISMIE
+117 KVIPNISMLE
-127 EPDADSVLKDYED
+127 DPDEDSVLKDYEE
-140 VCRFMRAMDLELDLF
+140 VCRFVRTMDLELDLF
-155 KMLIIAWREDCAYFF
+155 KMLVIAWREDCAYFF
-170 PVESEDG
+170 PVEDEDG
-177 TTLLFPL
+177 STLLFPL
-184 DAQYCKISGVGHNG
+184 DAQYCKVSGVGYNG

-211 TNSFY
+211 SNSFY
-216 LNVWPKEFKKKYNA
+216 LDIWPKEFKKKYDA
-230 YQKNSSLRWQQLDD
+230 YQKDATLRWQQLDD
-244 ARCFKVNL
+244 ARCFKINA
-252 DQPDLVLSPL
+252 DQPELVLSPL

-268 IIDLIDLQSL
+268 IIDLVDLQSL

-315 FYNKALELLPE
+315 FYNKAVELLPP

-331 LSPMPVDSVSFDKG
+331 LSPMPVDSVSFDKNS
-345 ATSESDAISDAYS
+345 TSDTDAISDAYS

-371 SSRITGQSAV
+371 SSRLTGQSAV
-381 KASMMCDVMFATKGL
+381 KASMMCDVMFATKGI

-407 IKLKFPNTQMIVK
+407 IKLKFPSTQMVFK

-461 YAMGWLEDQMGLAVT
+461 YAMGWLEDKMGLAVT

-487 ATSKTTDGGAP
+487 APANSSDGGAP
-498 TKDDGE
+498 TKDDGD
-504 LTDDGEASRDKRDA
+504 LTDEGEASRDKRDA
-518 VQ
+518 NE

>member
-1 MEEKQAIVSNEEKQ
+1 MANTTKDMK
-15 TIVDNKEKQNST
+15 
-27 DNLKFTADID
+27 DIMD
-37 QLRQFAKAY
+37 IEQLQQFAKSY
-46 DDIFKLV
+46 DEIFKLV
-53 DLEGNSTKS
+53 DLESSSTKT
-62 WTVFNKESLR
+62 WTVFNKDNLR
-72 SYLQNPYSAAS
+72 TYLQNPYSSNS
-83 QKNIRDLSRFLS
+83 QANIRNLSRFLA

-111 PDFSIY
+111 PDFSVY
-117 KVIPNISMIE
+117 KVIPNISMLE
-127 EPDADSVLKDYED
+127 EPDTESILKDYEE
-140 VCRFMRAMDLELDLF
+140 VCKYIRAMDLELDLF
-155 KMLIIAWREDCAYFF
+155 KMLVIAWREDCVYFF
-170 PVESEDG
+170 PLEDDDG
-177 TTLLFPL
+177 NTLLFPL
-184 DAQYCKISGVGHNG
+184 DAQYCKISGVGYNG

-216 LNVWPKEFKKKYNA
+216 LDVWPAEFKKKYNT
-230 YQKNSSLRWQQLDD
+230 YQKDSTQRWQQLDD
-244 ARCFKVNL
+244 ARCFKINI
-252 DQPDLVLSPL
+252 DQPDLVISPL

-296 MLNSNNPDDMAI
+296 LINSNNPDDMAL
-308 SLTLAKN
+308 SLSLAKN
-315 FYNKALELLPE
+315 FYNKAVEQLPD

-331 LSPMPVDSVSFDKG
+331 LSPMPVDSVSFDKS

-371 SSRITGQSAV
+371 SSRLTGQSAV
-381 KASMMCDVMFATKGL
+381 KASMMCDVMFATKGI

-407 IKLKFPNTQMIVK
+407 IKLKFPSTIMTMK
-420 YTDVTAYTKSDRI
+420 YTDVTSYTKSERI

-461 YAMGWLEDQMGLAVT
+461 YAMGWLEDTIGLAIT

-487 ATSKTTDGGAP
+487 AVAGSDTGGAP
-498 TKDDGE
+498 TKDD
-504 LTDDGEASRDKRDA
+504 DDLSDEGADTRDKEKNA
-518 VQ
+518 K

>member
-1 MEEKQAIVSNEEKQ
+1 MADKTK
-15 TIVDNKEKQNST
+15 D
-27 DNLKFTADID
+27 LKDIANID
-37 QLRQFAKAY
+37 QFKQFAKSY
-46 DDIFKLV
+46 DEIFKLV
-53 DLEGNSTKS
+53 DLESSTTKT
-62 WTVFNKESLR
+62 WTVFNKDNLR
-72 SYLQNPYSAAS
+72 TYLQNPYTTNS
-83 QKNIRDLSRFLS
+83 QTNIRNLSRFLA

-111 PDFSIY
+111 PDFSVY

-127 EPDADSVLKDYED
+127 TPDANSVLQDYEE
-140 VCRFMRAMDLELDLF
+140 VCRYIRAMDLELDLF
-155 KMLIIAWREDCAYFF
+155 KMLVIAWREDCAYFF
-170 PVESEDG
+170 PVEDDDG
-177 TTLLFPL
+177 NTLLFPL
-184 DAQYCKISGVGHNG
+184 DAQYCKISGVGYNG

-211 TNSFY
+211 SNSFY
-216 LNVWPKEFKKKYNA
+216 LDIWPSEFKKKYNV
-230 YQKNSSLRWQQLDD
+230 YQKDSTQRWQQLDD
-244 ARCFKVNL
+244 ARCFKVNI
-252 DQPDLVLSPL
+252 DQPELVMSPL

-289 LLVMRIP
+289 LLVMQIP
-296 MLNSNNPDDMAI
+296 LLDNNNPDDMAI

-315 FYNKALELLPE
+315 FYNKAVEMLPD

-331 LSPMPVDSVSFDKG
+331 LSPMPVDSVSFDKS
-345 ATSESDAISDAYS
+345 ATSDSDAISDAYS

-371 SSRITGQSAV
+371 SSRLTGQSAV
-381 KASMMCDVMFATKGL
+381 KASMMCDVMFATKGI

-407 IKLKFPNTQMIVK
+407 IKLKFPNTIMTMK
-420 YTDVTAYTKSDRI
+420 YTDVTAYTKSERI
-433 AELQKACEFGLP
+433 SELQKACEFGLP

-476 RWTHP
+476 RWMHP

-487 ATSKTTDGGAP
+487 ASASSSTGGAP
-498 TKDDGE
+498 TKDDE
-504 LTDDGEASRDKRDA
+504 DLSDDGEASRDKRDS
-518 VQ
+518 VG

>member
-1 MEEKQAIVSNEEKQ
+1 MANETKDIKNIADFEQ
-15 TIVDNKEKQNST
+15 
-27 DNLKFTADID
+27 LK
-37 QLRQFAKAY
+37 QFAKSY

-53 DLEGNSTKS
+53 DLESSATKT

-72 SYLQNPYSAAS
+72 SYLQNPYSANS
-83 QKNIRDLSRFLS
+83 QTNIRNLSRFLA

-111 PDFSIY
+111 PDFSVY
-117 KVIPNISMIE
+117 KVIPSISMLE
-127 EPDADSVLKDYED
+127 EPDINSILQDYEE
-140 VCRFMRAMDLELDLF
+140 VCKYIRAMDLELDLF
-155 KMLIIAWREDCAYFF
+155 KMLVIAWREDCAYFY
-170 PVESEDG
+170 PIEDEDG
-177 TTLLFPL
+177 KMLLFPL
-184 DAQYCKISGVGHNG
+184 DAQYCKISGVGYNG

-211 TNSFY
+211 SNSFY
-216 LNVWPKEFKKKYNA
+216 LDVWPAEFKKKYNT
-230 YQKNSSLRWQQLDD
+230 YQKDSTQRWQQLDD
-244 ARCFKVNL
+244 ARCFKINL
-252 DQPDLVLSPL
+252 DQPDLVMSPL

-296 MLNSNNPDDMAI
+296 LINSNNPDDMAI

-315 FYNKALELLPE
+315 FYNKAVELLPD

-331 LSPMPVDSVSFDKG
+331 LSPMPVDSVSFDKS

-371 SSRITGQSAV
+371 SSRLTGQSAV
-381 KASMMCDVMFATKGL
+381 KASMMCDVMFATKGI
-396 IQQINAFVNER
+396 IQQVSAFVNER
-407 IKLKFPNTQMIVK
+407 IKLKFPNTAMTMK
-420 YTDVTAYTKSDRI
+420 YTDVTAYTKSERI

-461 YAMGWLEDQMGLAVT
+461 YAMGWLEDNMGLAIT

-487 ATSKTTDGGAP
+487 AAAGSGTNGAP
-498 TKDDGE
+498 TKDD
-504 LTDDGEASRDKRDA
+504 DDLSDEGADTRDKEKNA
-518 VQ
+518 K

>member
-1 MEEKQAIVSNEEKQ
+1 MEEKQINTE
-15 TIVDNKEKQNST
+15 
-27 DNLKFTADID
+27 NLKFTANMD
-37 QLRQFAKAY
+37 QLRQYAQTY
-46 DDIFKLV
+46 DDIFQLV
-53 DLEGNSTKS
+53 DLESSSTKT
-62 WTVFNKESLR
+62 WTVFNKENLR
-72 SYLQNPYSAAS
+72 SYLQNPYNTSS
-83 QKNIRDLSRFLS
+83 QKNIRDLARFLS

-111 PDFSIY
+111 PDFSVY
-117 KVIPNISMIE
+117 KVIPNISMLE
-127 EPDADSVLKDYED
+127 DPDGDSLLKDYED
-140 VCRFMRAMDLELDLF
+140 VCRYVRAMDLELDLF
-155 KMLIIAWREDCAYFF
+155 KMLVIAWREDCAYFF
-170 PVESEDG
+170 PVEDEDG
-177 TTLLFPL
+177 STLLFPL
-184 DAQYCKISGVGHNG
+184 DAQYCKVSGVGYNG

-216 LNVWPKEFKKKYNA
+216 LDIWPKEFKQKYSK
-230 YQKNSSLRWQQLDD
+230 YQSDASLRWQQLDD
-244 ARCFKVNL
+244 ARCFKINL
-252 DQPDLVLSPL
+252 DQPELVLSPL

-315 FYNKALELLPE
+315 FYNKAVELLPE

-331 LSPMPVDSVSFDKG
+331 LSPMPVDSVSFDKN
-345 ATSESDAISDAYS
+345 ATSDTDAISDAYS

-371 SSRITGQSAV
+371 SSRLTGQSAV
-381 KASMMCDVMFATKGL
+381 KASMLCDVMFATKGI

-407 IKLKFPNTQMIVK
+407 IKLKFPSTQMIFK
-420 YTDVTAYTKSDRI
+420 YTDVTAYTKADRI

-476 RWTHP
+476 RWIHP

-487 ATSKTTDGGAP
+487 ASAGTSDGGAP
-498 TKDDGE
+498 TKDDGDLSDE
-504 LTDDGEASRDKRDA
+504 GEASRDKRDA
-518 VQ
+518 AG

>member
-1 MEEKQAIVSNEEKQ
+1 MEEKQTSIENVSTVANIE
-15 TIVDNKEKQNST
+15 
-27 DNLKFTADID
+27 
-37 QLRQFAKAY
+37 QLRQFAKSY
-46 DDIFKLV
+46 DEVFKTI
-53 DLEGNSTKS
+53 DLEGNTTKA
-62 WTVFNKESLR
+62 WTIFNKESLR
-72 SYLQNPYSAAS
+72 SYLQNPYNASS

-111 PDFSIY
+111 PDFSVY
-117 KVIPNISMIE
+117 KIIPNISMLE
-127 EPDADSVLKDYED
+127 DPDEDSIMKDYEE
-140 VCRFMRAMDLELDLF
+140 VCMFMREMDLELDLF
-155 KMLIIAWREDCAYFF
+155 KLLVIAWREDCAYFF
-170 PVESEDG
+170 PVEDENG
-177 TTLLFPL
+177 KTLLFPL
-184 DAQYCKISGVGHNG
+184 DAQYCKISGVGYNG

-216 LNVWPKEFKKKYNA
+216 LDVWPKEFKQKYNK
-230 YQKNSSLRWQQLDD
+230 YQSNSNLRWQQLDD
-244 ARCFKVNL
+244 ARCFKINL

-268 IIDLIDLQSL
+268 IIDLVDLQSL

-296 MLNSNNPDDMAI
+296 MLNSNNPDDMAL

-315 FYNKALELLPE
+315 FYNKATEMLPD

-331 LSPMPVDSVSFDKG
+331 LSPMPVDSITFDKS

-371 SSRITGQSAV
+371 SSRLSGQSAV
-381 KASMMCDVMFATKGL
+381 KASMMCDVMFATKGI

-407 IKLKFPNTQMIVK
+407 IRLKYPSTNMIVK
-420 YTDVTAYTKSDRI
+420 YTDVTAYTKSERI

-451 MMLGQDPLEN
+451 MLLGQDPLEN
-461 YAMGWLEDQMGLAVT
+461 YAMGWLEDKMGLAVT
-476 RWTHP
+476 KWTNP

-487 ATSKTTDGGAP
+487 TSAKNAGDGAP
-498 TKDDGE
+498 TKDDDDLSDEGAK
-504 LTDDGEASRDKRDA
+504 TRDGEKNDK
-518 VQ
+518 

>member
-1 MEEKQAIVSNEEKQ
+1 MAN
-15 TIVDNKEKQNST
+15 TNK
-27 DNLKFTADID
+27 DLKDVADIE
-37 QLRQFAKAY
+37 QLKQFAKSY
-46 DDIFKLV
+46 DEIFQLV
-53 DLEGNSTKS
+53 DLESSNTKT
-62 WTVFNKESLR
+62 WTVFNKDSLR
-72 SYLQNPYSAAS
+72 SYLQNPYSTNS
-83 QKNIRDLSRFLS
+83 QTNIRNLSRFLA

-111 PDFSIY
+111 PDFSVY
-117 KVIPNISMIE
+117 KVIPNISMLE
-127 EPDADSVLKDYED
+127 EPDLDSILKDYEE
-140 VCRFMRAMDLELDLF
+140 VCRYIRCMDLELDLF
-155 KMLIIAWREDCAYFF
+155 KMLVIAWREDCAYFY
-170 PVESEDG
+170 PIEDDDG
-177 TTLLFPL
+177 NMLLFPL
-184 DAQYCKISGVGHNG
+184 DAQYCKISGVGYNG

-211 TNSFY
+211 SNSFY
-216 LNVWPKEFKKKYNA
+216 LDVWPAEFKKKYNT
-230 YQKNSSLRWQQLDD
+230 YQKDSTQRWQQLDE
-244 ARCFKVNL
+244 ARCFKINL
-252 DQPDLVLSPL
+252 DQPELVMSPL

-296 MLNSNNPDDMAI
+296 LINSNNPDDMAL
-308 SLTLAKN
+308 SLSLAKN
-315 FYNKALELLPE
+315 FYNKAVELLPD

-331 LSPMPVDSVSFDKG
+331 LSPMPVDSVSFDKS

-371 SSRITGQSAV
+371 SSRLTGQSAV
-381 KASMMCDVMFATKGL
+381 KASMMCDVMFATKGI

-407 IKLKFPNTQMIVK
+407 IKLKFPNTMMTMK
-420 YTDVTAYTKSDRI
+420 YTDVTAYTKSERI

-461 YAMGWLEDQMGLAVT
+461 YAMGWLEDKMGLAIT

-487 ATSKTTDGGAP
+487 AGASSDTGGAP
-498 TKDDGE
+498 TKDD
-504 LTDDGEASRDKRDA
+504 RDLSDEGAETKDKEKNA
-518 VQ
+518 K